1 MMIDIFAMVLTGGG
15 ISALFFKFYSGFER
29 YRYRREIEFLLP
41 ALAGGLVAVLFTIGI
56 QYGLSQIYEVADIM
70 YRGHFRSIYISPLI
84 EEIAKGGATL
94 LAIRFLK
101 SEELLDSLFL
111 AIAIGLGFAFFE
123 NILYSSIGNG
133 DRSMAGTMLERTLVI
148 APMHSVQNFLFILLY
163 IFLSNIIKNRFF
175 VFLLAA
181 PFPAVSHSIWNYI
194 ALETGA
200 NIINLTLMIIVSR
213 SIVYAIRVEKEHFIE
228 ARVRETSEENGGPEE
243 GRLLMMKNG
252 WKEKG
257 EEFIKIEIESS
268 KFIYNSVLKRF
279 TSKKST

>member
-1 MMIDIFAMVLTGGG
+1 M
-15 ISALFFKFYSGFER
+15 
-29 YRYRREIEFLLP
+29 
-41 ALAGGLVAVLFTIGI
+41 
-56 QYGLSQIYEVADIM
+56 SQIYEVADII
-70 YRGHFRSIYISPLI
+70 YRGHFRSIYVSPLI
-84 EEIAKGGATL
+84 EEIAKGGVTL
-94 LAIRFLK
+94 IAIRILK

-123 NILYSSIGNG
+123 NILYSSIGSG
-133 DRSMAGTMLERTLVI
+133 ERSMAGTMLERTLVI

-163 IFLSNIIKNRFF
+163 LFISNKIKNSFL

-213 SIVYAIRVEKEHFIE
+213 SIVYAVRVEKEHFIE
-228 ARVRETSEENGGPEE
+228 VRVSELTDNEGESEE
-243 GRLLMMKNG
+243 GRQLMMKNG

-257 EEFIKIEIESS
+257 EEFIKIQIESS

-279 TSKKST
+279 SKKPIS

>member
-1 MMIDIFAMVLTGGG
+1 MIDIFAMVLTGGG

-29 YRYRREIEFLLP
+29 YRYRGEIDFLLP

-56 QYGLSQIYEVADIM
+56 QFGMSQIYEVADIM
-70 YRGHFRSIYISPLI
+70 YRGHFRSIYVSPLI
-84 EEIAKGGATL
+84 EEIAKGGVTL
-94 LAIRFLK
+94 LAIRLLK

-133 DRSMAGTMLERTLVI
+133 ERSMAGTMLERTLVI

-163 IFLSNIIKNRFF
+163 LFISNKIENRFL

-213 SIVYAIRVEKEHFIE
+213 SIVYAVRVEKEHFIE
-228 ARVRETSEENGGPEE
+228 VRVSELTDNEGESEE

-257 EEFIKIEIESS
+257 EEFIKIQIESS
-268 KFIYNSVLKRF
+268 KFIYNSVLKKF
-279 TSKKST
+279 SKKRIS

>member
-29 YRYRREIEFLLP
+29 YRYRGEIDFLLP

-56 QYGLSQIYEVADIM
+56 QFGMSQIYEVADIM
-70 YRGHFRSIYISPLI
+70 YRGHFRSIYVSPLI
-84 EEIAKGGATL
+84 EEIAKGGVTL
-94 LAIRFLK
+94 LAIRLLK

-133 DRSMAGTMLERTLVI
+133 ERSMAGTMLERTLVI

-163 IFLSNIIKNRFF
+163 LFISNKIENRFL

-213 SIVYAIRVEKEHFIE
+213 SIVYAVRVEKEHFIE
-228 ARVRETSEENGGPEE
+228 VRVSELTDNE
-243 GRLLMMKNG
+243 GESKEDRLLMMKNG

-257 EEFIKIEIESS
+257 EEFIKIQIESS
-268 KFIYNSVLKRF
+268 KSIYNSVLKRF
-279 TSKKST
+279 SKKRIS

>member
-29 YRYRREIEFLLP
+29 YRYRGEIDFLLP

-56 QYGLSQIYEVADIM
+56 QFGMSQIYEVADIM
-70 YRGHFRSIYISPLI
+70 YRGHFRSIYVSPLI
-84 EEIAKGGATL
+84 EEIAKGGVTL
-94 LAIRFLK
+94 LAIRLLK

-133 DRSMAGTMLERTLVI
+133 ERSMAGTMLERTLVI

-163 IFLSNIIKNRFF
+163 LFISNKIENRFL

-213 SIVYAIRVEKEHFIE
+213 SIVYAVRVEKEHFIE
-228 ARVRETSEENGGPEE
+228 VRVSELTDNEGESEE

-257 EEFIKIEIESS
+257 EEFIKIQIESS
-268 KFIYNSVLKRF
+268 KFIYNSVLKKF
-279 TSKKST
+279 SKKRIS

>member
-29 YRYRREIEFLLP
+29 YRYRGEIDFLLP
-41 ALAGGLVAVLFTIGI
+41 ALGGGLVAVLFTIGI
-56 QYGLSQIYEVADIM
+56 QFGMSQIYEVADIM
-70 YRGHFRSIYISPLI
+70 YRGHFRSIYVSPLI
-84 EEIAKGGATL
+84 EEIAKGGVTL
-94 LAIRFLK
+94 LAIRLLK

-133 DRSMAGTMLERTLVI
+133 ERSMAGTMLERTLVI

-163 IFLSNIIKNRFF
+163 LFISNKIKNSFL

-213 SIVYAIRVEKEHFIE
+213 SIVYAVRVEKEHFIE
-228 ARVRETSEENGGPEE
+228 VRVSELTDNE
-243 GRLLMMKNG
+243 GESKEDRLLMMKNG

-257 EEFIKIEIESS
+257 EEFIKIQIESS
-268 KFIYNSVLKRF
+268 KSIYNSVLKRF
-279 TSKKST
+279 SKKRIS

>member
-29 YRYRREIEFLLP
+29 YRYRGEIDFLLP
-41 ALAGGLVAVLFTIGI
+41 ALGGGLVAVLFTIGI
-56 QYGLSQIYEVADIM
+56 QFGMSQIYEVADIM
-70 YRGHFRSIYISPLI
+70 YRGHFRSIYVSPLI
-84 EEIAKGGATL
+84 EEIAKGGVTL
-94 LAIRFLK
+94 LAIRLLK

-133 DRSMAGTMLERTLVI
+133 ERSMAGTMLERTLVI

-163 IFLSNIIKNRFF
+163 LFISNKIENRFL

-213 SIVYAIRVEKEHFIE
+213 SIVYAVRVEKEHFIE
-228 ARVRETSEENGGPEE
+228 VRVSELTDNE
-243 GRLLMMKNG
+243 GESKEDRLLMMKNG

-257 EEFIKIEIESS
+257 EEFIKIQIESS
-268 KFIYNSVLKRF
+268 KSIYNSVLKRF
-279 TSKKST
+279 SKKRIS